1 MIIQIIKTVVFYFIM
16 MYLSINILGFF
27 VRGLYTN
34 PTMDKL
40 AKEGSDFIKKEAIR
54 YNKVDKLTTIFA
66 LIIFVAFYYLL
77 FRFFNM
83 GVVISAVMIMGGRL
97 PDLIWDI
104 KHGRKTEPSL
114 MKHDFWYYMSA
125 LMPFLAFPVFY
136 YSLNY
141 L

>member
-1 MIIQIIKTVVFYFIM
+1 
-16 MYLSINILGFF
+16 
-27 VRGLYTN
+27 
-34 PTMDKL
+34 MDKL

-54 YNKVDKLTTIFA
+54 YKKVDKITTLLA
-66 LIIFVAFYYLL
+66 LLIFVVFYYLL
-77 FRFFNM
+77 FSFFNT
-83 GVVISAVMIMGGRL
+83 GVVISVVMIMVGRL

-104 KHGRKTEPSL
+104 KHGKKTEPSL
-114 MKHDFWYYMSA
+114 MKHDFWYYLSA